1 MKRLIGEII
10 QDTKAVKSSE
20 MKYNANQEFFVA
32 LVSICEDLSVDIPFW
47 TMREDVNL
55 EKNKEVQIKINT
67 NTVLKISTEQTR

>member
-20 MKYNANQEFFVA
+20 MKYNENQEFFVA

-47 TMREDVNL
+47 TMREDVAL